1 MPTPELTVEH
11 LEPSVVQLE
20 NWRQILRLAKT
31 HSGTLGFLPD
41 SAFADRLRKRTLIAA
56 RVDAEVVGY
65 CLYDLPR
72 AGHIKLVHV
81 CVAGNARGLGVGKAL
96 IDQAI
101 RRNPAAIGVLAY
113 CRRDYEGLDRF
124 WESAGLSPRGEKAGR
139 AVAGSILCAWWRP
152 LGGLD
157 LLEEAAMGAGLPL
170 VAYDTNVVSD
180 LCASANVSR
189 PDRESSLGLLAG
201 WLQAAI
207 VPVVSPRVDV
217 ELNAI
222 SDRDERELQR
232 ERSQELMRLRS
243 TRADDDTLLTQLL
256 DQVGDSALSVDESL
270 RNDFCHLVD
279 AITAGASFVVTND
292 ENFIQAATRALPDG
306 AGVRVVRPH
315 ELVAEM
321 LERLD
326 LPTFRSRLIESLDL
340 EWRPASGWSVEEL
353 ATKFVS
359 HETQE
364 RASTLARRLRAA
376 ISQHPMT
383 TRVLSDTSGRSLA
396 LVAEESVGP
405 VLRVSI
411 LRTGRG
417 ESSTTIALQLARHL
431 RSVARRNSLTTVEI
445 TDAQCGPVIQ
455 SALAHDGY
463 DGSDTPRAT
472 LVDDRVSGTKYDM
485 PMLGDEPDLQAVRE
499 LERRLWPL
507 VLVDLAVPTYVIPVQ
522 PVFAELLFGIDRGA
536 LWSDRKRGLGLSRE
550 HVYYSGS
557 SRPEPERGSRILWY
571 VTSDRSGT
579 VRKVM
584 AHSRTMDVARMSPAA
599 AHQENAHLGVF
610 TRRHI
615 EGAASRDGMVTVVRF
630 EDTEILDHPL
640 GGQELEELMRNHNV
654 RHPLMS
660 IRRVDPQFFDSILRR
675 QQQLGAR

>member
-1 MPTPELTVEH
+1 MPTRELTVEH

-20 NWRQILRLAKT
+20 DWRQILRLAKT

-56 RVDAEVVGY
+56 RVDGEVVGY

-81 CVAGNARGLGVGKAL
+81 CVDDEARGLGAGKAL
-96 IDQAI
+96 IDGAI
-101 RRNPAAIGVLAY
+101 RRNPSAIGVLAY

-124 WESAGLSPRGEKAGR
+124 WESAGLAPRGEKAGR

-180 LCASANVSR
+180 LYASATVSR

-222 SDRDERELQR
+222 SDRGERELQR

-256 DQVGDSALSVDESL
+256 DQVGDAILSVDESL

-279 AITAGASFVVTND
+279 AVTAGASFVVTND
-292 ENFIQAATRALPDG
+292 ENFIQAASRALPDG
-306 AGVRVVRPH
+306 SGVRVVRPH

-340 EWRPASGWSVEEL
+340 EWRPASAWPVEEL
-353 ATKFVS
+353 ATKFVT

-364 RASTLARRLRAA
+364 RASALARRLRAA
-376 ISQHPMT
+376 ISQHPTT
-383 TRVLSDTSGRSLA
+383 TRVLSDTSGRALA
-396 LVAEESVGP
+396 LVAEESDGP

-431 RSVARRNSLTTVEI
+431 RSVARQNSLTTVEI

-455 SALAHDGY
+455 SALAQDGY
-463 DGSDTPRAT
+463 DGGDTPRAA
-472 LVDDRVSGTKYDM
+472 LVDDRASGTKYDI

-507 VLVDLAVPTYVIPVQ
+507 VLIDLAVPTYVIPVQ
-522 PVFAELLFGIDRGA
+522 PAFAELLFGIDRGA

-557 SRPEPERGSRILWY
+557 SRPVPERGSRILWY

-584 AHSRTMDVARMSPAA
+584 AHSRTVDVSRTDPAA
-599 AHQENAHLGVF
+599 AHQANAHLGVF
-610 TRRHI
+610 TRQHI

-675 QQQLGAR
+675 QERGAR

>member
-1 MPTPELTVEH
+1 MPARELTIEH
-11 LEPSVVQLE
+11 LEPTVVKLE
-20 NWRQILRLAKT
+20 DWRQILRLAKT
-31 HSGTLGFLPD
+31 HSSTLGFLPD
-41 SAFADRLRKRTLIAA
+41 SAFADRLRKRTLVAA
-56 RVDAEVVGY
+56 RVDGEVVGY

-81 CVAGNARGLGVGKAL
+81 CVADDARGLGAGKAL
-96 IDQAI
+96 IDAAI
-101 RRNPAAIGVLAY
+101 RRNPTAIGVLAY

-124 WESAGLSPRGEKAGR
+124 WESAGLAPRGEKAGR

-180 LCASANVSR
+180 LYASTSVNR

-222 SDRDERELQR
+222 SDRGERELQR
-232 ERSQELMRLRS
+232 ERSQELTRLRS
-243 TRADDDTLLTQLL
+243 TRADDDTLLKQLL
-256 DQVGDSALSVDESL
+256 ERVGDSALALDESL

-292 ENFIQAATRALPDG
+292 EGFIQAATRALPDG
-306 AGVRVVRPH
+306 TGVRVVRPH

-321 LERLD
+321 LGRLD

-340 EWRPASGWSVEEL
+340 EWRPASAWPIAEL
-353 ATKFVS
+353 ASKFVT

-364 RASTLARRLRAA
+364 RASTLARRLRAE
-376 ISQHPMT
+376 ISQHPT
-383 TRVLSDTSGRSLA
+383 RTRVLSDPSGRPLA
-396 LVAEESVGP
+396 VVAEESRGP
-405 VLRVSI
+405 ALQVSI
-411 LRTGRG
+411 VRIVRG

-431 RSVARRNSLTTVEI
+431 RSVARQNGLSTVVVA
-445 TDAQCGPVIQ
+445 DAQRGPVIQ
-455 SALAHDGY
+455 AALAQDGY
-463 DGSDTPRAT
+463 VGSDQPRAT
-472 LVDDRVSGTKYDM
+472 LIDERASATKYDV
-485 PMLGDEPDLQAVRE
+485 PMVDGYPDLQAVRE

-507 VLVDLAVPTYVIPVQ
+507 VLIDLAVPTYVIPVQ
-522 PVFAELLFGIDRGA
+522 PGFAELLFGIDRGA

-557 SRPEPERGSRILWY
+557 SRPLPEQGSRILWY

-584 AHSRTMDVARMSPAA
+584 AHSRTLDVTRVPAA
-599 AHQENAHLGVF
+599 EAHRANAHVGVF
-610 TRRHI
+610 TLRHI

-630 EDTEILDHPL
+630 EDTEILEHPV
-640 GGQELEELMRNHNV
+640 GGQELEELMTNHDV

-675 QQQLGAR
+675 QQLGAR

>member
-1 MPTPELTVEH
+1 MPTAELTAEH

-20 NWRQILRLAKT
+20 DWRQILRLAKT
-31 HSGTLGFLPD
+31 HSATLGFLPD

-56 RVDAEVVGY
+56 RVGGEVVGY

-81 CVAGNARGLGVGKAL
+81 CVAGEARGLGAGKAL
-96 IDQAI
+96 IDAAI
-101 RRNPAAIGVLAY
+101 RRHPAAIGVLAY

-124 WESAGLSPRGEKAGR
+124 WESAGLAPRGEKAGR

-180 LCASANVSR
+180 LYASTTVNR

-222 SDRDERELQR
+222 SDRGERELQR

-256 DQVGDSALSVDESL
+256 DQVGGSALAVDDSL

-292 ENFIQAATRALPDG
+292 ENFIQTATRAVPDG
-306 AGVRVVRPH
+306 IGVRVVRPH

-340 EWRPASGWSVEEL
+340 EWRPASAWPVEEL
-353 ATKFVS
+353 ATKFVT

-364 RASTLARRLRAA
+364 RASTLTRQLRAA
-376 ISQHPMT
+376 ISQHPTT
-383 TRVLSDTSGRSLA
+383 TRVLSDPLGRALA
-396 LVAEESVGP
+396 LVADESVGP

-431 RSVARRNSLTTVEI
+431 RSVARQNSLTTVEV
-445 TDAQCGPVIQ
+445 TDAQRGPVIQ
-455 SALAHDGY
+455 AAIAQDGY
-463 DGSDTPRAT
+463 VGSDPPRAT
-472 LVDDRVSGTKYDM
+472 LIDDRISGTKYDI
-485 PMLGDEPDLQAVRE
+485 PMLGGAPDLQAVRE

-507 VLVDLAVPTYVIPVQ
+507 VLMDLAVPTYLIPVQ
-522 PVFAELLFGIDRGA
+522 PGFAELLFGIDRGA

-550 HVYYSGS
+550 HVYYSGA
-557 SRPEPERGSRILWY
+557 SRPVPERGSRILWY

-579 VRKVM
+579 VRRVM
-584 AHSRTMDVARMSPAA
+584 AHSRTMSVTRMPPTA
-599 AHQENAHLGVF
+599 AHQANAHLGVF

-630 EDTEILDHPL
+630 EDTEILNHPL
-640 GGQELEELMRNHNV
+640 GGQELEELMRHHNV
-654 RHPLMS
+654 KHPLMS

-675 QQQLGAR
+675 QQLGPR

>member
-1 MPTPELTVEH
+1 MPIPELTVEH

-56 RVDAEVVGY
+56 RVDGEVVGY

-81 CVAGNARGLGVGKAL
+81 CVAGDARGLGAGKAL
-96 IDQAI
+96 IDEAI
-101 RRNPAAIGVLAY
+101 RRNPSAIGVLAY

-180 LCASANVSR
+180 LYASPSVSR

-222 SDRDERELQR
+222 SDRGERELQR

-243 TRADDDTLLTQLL
+243 TRADDNTLLTQLL
-256 DQVGDSALSVDESL
+256 GQVGDSALSADESL

-292 ENFIQAATRALPDG
+292 ENFIHAATRALPDG

-340 EWRPASGWSVEEL
+340 EWRPASAWSVEEL
-353 ATKFVS
+353 ATKFVT

-376 ISQHPMT
+376 ISQHPT
-383 TRVLSDTSGRSLA
+383 ITRVLSDTSGRPLA

-405 VLRVSI
+405 VMRVSI

-417 ESSTTIALQLARHL
+417 ESSTTIALQLTRHL
-431 RSVARRNSLTTVEI
+431 RSVARQNSLTTIEI
-445 TDAQCGPVIQ
+445 TDAQSGPVIQ
-455 SALAHDGY
+455 SALAQDGY
-463 DGSDTPRAT
+463 VGSDPPRAT
-472 LVDDRVSGTKYDM
+472 LVDGRVSGTKYDI

-507 VLVDLAVPTYVIPVQ
+507 VLIDLAVPTYVIPVQ
-522 PVFAELLFGIDRGA
+522 PGFAELLFGIDRGA

-557 SRPEPERGSRILWY
+557 SRPVPERGSRILWY

-584 AHSRTMDVARMSPAA
+584 AHSRTLDVTRLPPTA
-599 AHQENAHLGVF
+599 AHQANAHLGVF

-640 GGQELEELMRNHNV
+640 GGQELEELMRNHSV

-660 IRRVDPQFFDSILRR
+660 MRRVDPQFFDSILRR

>member
-1 MPTPELTVEH
+1 MSTPELTVEH

-31 HSGTLGFLPD
+31 HSNTLGFLPD

-56 RVDAEVVGY
+56 RVDGEVVGY

-81 CVAGNARGLGVGKAL
+81 CVAGNARGLGAGKAL
-96 IDQAI
+96 IDEAI
-101 RRNPAAIGVLAY
+101 RHNPTATGVLAY

-180 LCASANVSR
+180 LYASSSASR

-222 SDRDERELQR
+222 ADRGERELQR

-243 TRADDDTLLTQLL
+243 TRSDDDTLLTELL
-256 DQVGDSALSVDESL
+256 DRVGDSALSADESL
-270 RNDFCHLVD
+270 RNDFCHLAD
-279 AITAGASFVVTND
+279 AITTGASFLVTND
-292 ENFIQAATRALPDG
+292 ENFIRAAARALPDG

-340 EWRPASGWSVEEL
+340 EWRPASDWSVEEL
-353 ATKFVS
+353 ATKFVT

-364 RASTLARRLRAA
+364 RASTLVRRLRVA
-376 ISQHPMT
+376 ISQHPTT
-383 TRVLSDTSGRSLA
+383 TRVLSDSSGRALA

-411 LRTGRG
+411 LRAGRG

-431 RSVARRNSLTTVEI
+431 RSVARQNSLTTVEI
-445 TDAQCGPVIQ
+445 TDAQRGPVIQ
-455 SALAHDGY
+455 SALAQDGY
-463 DGSDTPRAT
+463 VGNEPPSAT
-472 LVDDRVSGTKYDM
+472 LVDDRVSGTKYDI
-485 PMLGDEPDLQAVRE
+485 PMLGGEPDLQAVRE

-507 VLVDLAVPTYVIPVQ
+507 VLTDLAVPTYVIPVQ
-522 PVFAELLFGIDRGA
+522 PAFAELLFGIDRGA

-557 SRPEPERGSRILWY
+557 SRPLPERGSRILWY

-579 VRKVM
+579 VRRVM
-584 AHSRTMDVARMSPAA
+584 AYSRTLDVARMPPTA
-599 AHQENAHLGVF
+599 AHQAYAHLGVF

-630 EDTEILDHPL
+630 EDTEILGHPV

-660 IRRVDPQFFDSILRR
+660 IRRVNPQFFDSILRR
-675 QQQLGAR
+675 QQLGAR